1 MNIKEYIAS
10 GIIEQYVL
18 GLCTNEEAKELEQLR
33 NQYPELKEA
42 ILQYEVELEEKM
54 MKDAI
59 LPSAE
64 MDEKILRSLE
74 ALQTPVIPVY
84 QKTNVRKINW
94 YKTLAAASVLLLVVS
109 TYFIYTLNTKTNKLE
124 QELAAT
130 KNDFESLPA
139 EDYKIM
145 KDPSI
150 TPVAMYGVGIHS
162 ICRCTMFWDKKT
174 GKMYVMIHHLVESTA
189 AKDYQLWA
197 MVDGKPVSVGII
209 NDEIRGRFIEL
220 QNVPAG
226 ANAFTVT
233 LEAAGGSTV
242 PTEENTFLTGKI

>member
-1 MNIKEYIAS
+1 MDIKEYITS

-18 GLCTNEEAKELEQLR
+18 GLCTNEESKELEQLR
-33 NQYPELKEA
+33 SEYPELKEA
-42 ILQYEVELEEKM
+42 ILQYEIELEEKM

-59 LPSAE
+59 LPSAAT
-64 MDEKILRSLE
+64 DEKILRSLE
-74 ALQTPVIPVY
+74 GLQTPVISVY
-84 QKTNVRKINW
+84 QKNNVRKINW

-109 TYFIYTLNTKTNKLE
+109 TYFIYTLNTKTNKLK
-124 QELAAT
+124 QELAAS

-145 KDPSI
+145 KDPTI

-220 QNVPAG
+220 QNVPAD

-233 LEAAGGSTV
+233 LETAGGSAL